1 MTQVPGTNPD
11 EAAGARRLAPW
22 RTALWIAASLIPLAL
37 LVYAI
42 ASFVFAADPMA
53 GT

>member
-1 MTQVPGTNPD
+1 MP
-11 EAAGARRLAPW
+11 RL
-22 RTALWIAASLIPLAL
+22 LLLAASLIPLAL

-42 ASFVFAADPMA
+42 GSFVFAADPMT